1 MGQQNFS
8 SDVYSYQIWQYF
20 TSEVQKMRNKKFL
33 DSLRGKGYYIALV
46 LCAVAIGVSAYLYYR
61 GDEVPASPD
70 VPAGVQNT
78 DPTLPGTNP
87 GNTTPG
93 TDPSQPDATDPQGQK
108 EKPKKLTRPV
118 SGETV
123 LEYAMD
129 CLCYNPT
136 TRDWRVH
143 NGIDI
148 AAEEGT
154 QVLAAADGEVYA
166 VFEDELLGTTVVIRH
181 ENDYTT
187 RYSSLNKETKV
198 SPGETVTSGQV
209 IGTVGK
215 TAMMEYAIGDHVHFS
230 VALDGEAVDPEAFL
244 SQN

>member
-1 MGQQNFS
+1 
-8 SDVYSYQIWQYF
+8 
-20 TSEVQKMRNKKFL
+20 MRNKKFL

-61 GDEVPASPD
+61 EDEMPNSPD
-70 VPAGVQNT
+70 VPAGVQDA
-78 DPTLPGTNP
+78 DPTLPGTDP
-87 GNTTPG
+87 SDTMPG
-93 TDPSQPDATDPQGQK
+93 TDPSQPDSTTPPSDNK
-108 EKPKKLTRPV
+108 KPKKITRPV

-148 AAEEGT
+148 AAAEGT
-154 QVLAAADGEVYA
+154 EVLAAADGEVYA

-181 ENDYTT
+181 ENNYTT
-187 RYSSLNKETKV
+187 RYSSLHPETKV
-198 SPGETVTSGQV
+198 TPGQTVTSGQA
-209 IGTVGK
+209 IGAVGK
-215 TAMMEYAIGDHVHFS
+215 TALMEYAIGDHVHFS
-230 VALDGEAVDPEAFL
+230 VALDGAEVDPETFL
-244 SQN
+244 TQN

>member
-1 MGQQNFS
+1 
-8 SDVYSYQIWQYF
+8 
-20 TSEVQKMRNKKFL
+20 MRNKKFF

-61 GDEVPASPD
+61 GDELPDSPD
-70 VPAGVQNT
+70 VPVGVQDTTPTPSGTVPGNT
-78 DPTLPGTNP
+78 DPGA
-87 GNTTPG
+87 
-93 TDPSQPDATDPQGQK
+93 DPSQPDATTPQGDSK
-108 EKPKKLTRPV
+108 KPKRITRPV
-118 SGETV
+118 AGETV

-148 AAEEGT
+148 AADEGT
-154 QVLAAADGEVYA
+154 EVLAAADGQVYA

-187 RYSSLNKETKV
+187 RYSSLHTETKV
-198 SPGETVTSGQV
+198 TPGQVVTSGQM

-230 VALDGEAVDPEAFL
+230 VTLNGEDVDPEEFL
-244 SQN
+244 TQN

>member
-1 MGQQNFS
+1 
-8 SDVYSYQIWQYF
+8 
-20 TSEVQKMRNKKFL
+20 MRNKKFF

-61 GDEVPASPD
+61 GEEMPDSPD
-70 VPAGVQNT
+70 VPVSVQDPDNT
-78 DPTLPGTNP
+78 TPGTNP
-87 GNTTPG
+87 NDTQPG
-93 TDPSQPDATDPQGQK
+93 TDPSQPDATDPQDSGK
-108 EKPKKLTRPV
+108 KPKKVTRPV
-118 SGETV
+118 SGDTV

-148 AAEEGT
+148 AAAEGT
-154 QVLAAADGEVYA
+154 EVLAAADGEVYA

-187 RYSSLNKETKV
+187 RYSSLHAETKV
-198 SPGETVTSGQV
+198 TPGQSVASGQV

-215 TAMMEYAIGDHVHFS
+215 TALVEYAIGDHVHFS
-230 VALDGEAVDPEAFL
+230 VSLNGEAVDPEEFL
-244 SQN
+244 AQN

>member
-1 MGQQNFS
+1 
-8 SDVYSYQIWQYF
+8 
-20 TSEVQKMRNKKFL
+20 MRNKKFF

-61 GDEVPASPD
+61 GEEMPNSPDLPAS
-70 VPAGVQNT
+70 VQ
-78 DPTLPGTNP
+78 DPNNTLPGTNP
-87 GNTTPG
+87 DETGPG
-93 TDPSQPDATDPQGQK
+93 TNPNQSDTTNPQGDNK
-108 EKPKKLTRPV
+108 KPKKVTRPV
-118 SGETV
+118 AGETV

-148 AAEEGT
+148 AAQEGT
-154 QVLAAADGEVYA
+154 EVLAAADGEVYA

-187 RYSSLNKETKV
+187 RYSSLHAETKV
-198 SPGETVTSGQV
+198 TPGQTVTSGQV

-215 TAMMEYAIGDHVHFS
+215 TALMEYAIGDHVHFS
-230 VALDGEAVDPEAFL
+230 VALNGDAVNPEEFL
-244 SQN
+244 AQN

>member
-1 MGQQNFS
+1 
-8 SDVYSYQIWQYF
+8 
-20 TSEVQKMRNKKFL
+20 MRNKKFF

-61 GDEVPASPD
+61 GDEMPDSPDLPAS
-70 VPAGVQNT
+70 VQ
-78 DPTLPGTNP
+78 DPNNTLPGTNP
-87 GNTTPG
+87 GDTQPG
-93 TDPSQPDATDPQGQK
+93 TTPSQPDATTPQGGSK
-108 EKPKKLTRPV
+108 KPKKITRPV

-148 AAEEGT
+148 GAAEGT
-154 QVLAAADGEVYA
+154 EVLAAADGEVYA

-187 RYSSLNKETKV
+187 RYSSLHPETKV
-198 SPGETVTSGQV
+198 TPCEFVTSGQV
-209 IGTVGK
+209 IGIVGK
-215 TAMMEYAIGDHVHFS
+215 TALVEYAIGDHVHFS
-230 VALDGEAVDPEAFL
+230 VSLNGEAVDPEEFL
-244 SQN
+244 AQN

>member
-1 MGQQNFS
+1 
-8 SDVYSYQIWQYF
+8 
-20 TSEVQKMRNKKFL
+20 MRNKKFF

-61 GDEVPASPD
+61 GDEMPDSPD
-70 VPAGVQNT
+70 VPAGVQDT
-78 DPTLPGTNP
+78 DPTLSTDPQATQPGAE
-87 GNTTPG
+87 
-93 TDPSQPDATDPQGQK
+93 PSQPDATTPQNSGK
-108 EKPKKLTRPV
+108 KPKKVARPV
-118 SGETV
+118 VGETV

-154 QVLAAADGEVYA
+154 QVCAAADGEVYA

-181 ENDYTT
+181 EDDYTT
-187 RYSSLNKETKV
+187 RYSSLHTETKV
-198 SPGETVTSGQV
+198 TPGEKVSAGQV
-209 IGTVGK
+209 IGAVGK

-230 VALDGEAVDPEAFL
+230 VSKNGDAVDPEEFL
-244 SQN
+244 AQN

>member
-1 MGQQNFS
+1 
-8 SDVYSYQIWQYF
+8 
-20 TSEVQKMRNKKFL
+20 MRNKKFL
-33 DSLRGKGYYIALV
+33 DSLRGRGYYIALV

-61 GDEVPASPD
+61 GDEMPNSPD
-70 VPAGVQNT
+70 VPAGVQDA
-78 DPTLPGTNP
+78 DPTVPGTDSGSVN
-87 GNTTPG
+87 PG
-93 TDPSQPDATDPQGQK
+93 TDPSQPGSTTPQPQK
-108 EKPKKLTRPV
+108 EKPAKVTRPV

-148 AAEEGT
+148 AAPEGT
-154 QVLAAADGEVYA
+154 EVLAAADGEVYA

-187 RYSSLNKETKV
+187 RYSSLHSETKV
-198 SPGETVTSGQV
+198 TPGQSVTSGQV

-230 VALDGEAVDPEAFL
+230 VALDGEAVDPEQFL
-244 SQN
+244 AQN